1 MTNQIFSIISYL
13 VIHLILTSQIS
24 ILNLVY
30 IIIPHRWRPG
40 IILMIIIHIIIL
52 GLIELIFDIFVPYN
66 IVLLSIY

>member
-24 ILNLVY
+24 ILNLIY

-66 IVLLSIY
+66 IVLLTIY